1 MQPFNGFVLYSEDN
15 GSEEGDEDM
24 DAGAEKQTGE
34 VAQALAVADAL
45 GKTSKSK
52 SGTQLEDLTD
62 GLKELD
68 MEHYD
73 EEDDG
78 ISAWMIYWFYL
89 LLPFISF
96 ILLLFRMDD
105 LQLILKHF
113 QIVEFDINYDWLCLA
128 ICVMFD
134 IYLMKHLCIV
144 GVRY

>member
-1 MQPFNGFVLYSEDN
+1 MQPFNDLVLYSEDN
-15 GSEEGDEDM
+15 GSEEEDEDM
-24 DAGAEKQTGE
+24 DTEAEKQTGE
-34 VAQALAVADAL
+34 VAQALSVADAL
-45 GKTSKSK
+45 GKTSNNK

-78 ISAWMIYWFYL
+78 ISAWMIYWFL
-89 LLPFISF
+89 FSSSISF
-96 ILLLFRMDD
+96 VVVENGD

-113 QIVEFDINYDWLCLA
+113 QIVEFYINYEWLCLA
-128 ICVMFD
+128 ICLMFD
-134 IYLMKHLCIV
+134 IYLMKHLFIV

>member
-15 GSEEGDEDM
+15 GSEEEDEDM
-24 DAGAEKQTGE
+24 DTEAEKQTGE

-96 ILLLFRMDD
+96 ILLLSRM
-105 LQLILKHF
+105 
-113 QIVEFDINYDWLCLA
+113 VTCS
-128 ICVMFD
+128 
-134 IYLMKHLCIV
+134 
-144 GVRY
+144 